1 MNNEK
6 VIELNVEDLTEKEVA
21 EVNQIFRRFIKKYE
35 EDTDRDT
42 AEWLAEQLQEEL
54 PGRNQEEIREIAEE
68 IQKSVE
74 QYNEDLADLNNSC
87 RQGMTKE
94 NWLAEKLQDSA
105 KGMSVNQFG
114 NYLSRIDSVM
124 ETANRQME
132 RAVLSMDG
140 EINQN
145 LNLDGFI
152 AEQYHVNSFNA
163 NAVLENSP
171 YRARVCVPEEGTT
184 YGKNSVDIMIDNIQ
198 TGDKGIQRYQVK
210 YGKDFDS
217 TRQMLKRGDY
227 HNQRILVPKGQA
239 EVLQEEMPTKTITEH
254 LGGDGD
260 VKTKSEPMT
269 KENMKKLQEEVQE
282 AHKIPEQEWGS
293 YTTKQLAV
301 NIGKQAGNAGVKAAL
316 LSTGIGL
323 VSKMAKGE
331 EIESDEVVK
340 TALVTGSD
348 TCVKAAAGGALKV
361 ASEKGI
367 LSILPPGT
375 PAGTIANIACVG
387 IEDAKILLK
396 VAKGE
401 LTMAE
406 AMEQMGRTTVSMY
419 AGLSASVIG
428 AGIGASALS
437 FIPIVGPIVGGIV
450 GGIAGY
456 TAGSKFGEKV
466 FEGAKTVFHKGKEVV
481 GKAVEGL
488 KSVGNAIKDTLFGWL

>member
-1 MNNEK
+1 MNSEK

-35 EDTDRDT
+35 ENTNKDIQ
-42 AEWLAEQLQEEL
+42 EWLVEQLQEEL
-54 PGRNQEEIREIAEE
+54 PDRSLEEISKIAEE
-68 IQKSVE
+68 IQESVE
-74 QYNEDLADLNNSC
+74 EYNKDLEELNNSC

-94 NWLAEKLQDSA
+94 QWFAERLQDSA

-114 NYLSRIDSVM
+114 NYLSGIDSVL

-132 RAVLSMDG
+132 RAVLSMGG

-171 YRARVCVPEEGTT
+171 YRARVCVPEGTA
-184 YGKNSVDIMIDNIQ
+184 YGKNSVDIMIDNIK
-198 TGDKGIQRYQVK
+198 TGEKGIQRYQVK

-239 EVLQEEMPTKTITEH
+239 EVLQEEMPTKTITEY

-260 VKTKSEPMT
+260 VKTKSEPMS

-282 AHKIPEQEWGS
+282 AHKIPKQEWGS
-293 YTTKQLAV
+293 YGTKKLAI
-301 NIGKQAGNAGVKAAL
+301 NIGKQAGNAGIQAAL
-316 LSTGIGL
+316 LSTGIGI

-331 EIESDEVVK
+331 EIEADEVVK

-361 ASEKGI
+361 ASEKGV

-375 PAGTIANIACVG
+375 PAGTVAKIACVG
-387 IEDAKILLK
+387 IEDVKILLK
-396 VAKGE
+396 VARGE
-401 LTMAE
+401 LTMTE
-406 AMEQMGRTTVSMY
+406 ALEQMGRTNVSMY
-419 AGLSASVIG
+419 AGLSASAIG

-437 FIPIVGPIVGGIV
+437 FVPIAGPIIGGIV

-466 FEGAKTVFHKGKEVV
+466 YEGAKKVFHKGKEIV
-481 GKAVEGL
+481 GKTVE
-488 KSVGNAIKDTLFGWL
+488 KARSIGNTIKDKLFGWI